1 VDRWLVSRSHAI
13 APPSDGD
20 FDAAYLVLLSRG
32 STLRE
37 VVVEFVAPS
46 AVTSVGYAE
55 EVARP
60 FQRDDEPPQH
70 LIVERDGRVRV
81 LIGARKQDAG
91 NAAPP
96 ISGDTPSHD
105 PQRARLTDGDEP
117 PVVLTAERRKG
128 PASRTLFAS
137 VPHLARF
144 VAR

>member
-13 APPSDGD
+13 PPRSDGD

-37 VVVEFVAPS
+37 VVVEFAAPS

-70 LIVERDGRVRV
+70 LIVECDGQVRV
-81 LIGARKQDAG
+81 LIGAREQDAN
-91 NAAPP
+91 NAAPS
-96 ISGDTPSHD
+96 IGADTQSHD
-105 PQRARLTDGDEP
+105 PQRARTH
-117 PVVLTAERRKG
+117 RR
-128 PASRTLFAS
+128 R
-137 VPHLARF
+137 
-144 VAR
+144 